1 MSKYTIGV
9 DIGGTNIKLGLVSPS
24 GKIISQTRFE
34 THSFA
39 PSHTQLI
46 AALAESIQKLIVKN
60 KLPLK
65 NIQGIGIGLPGLIDP
80 VKGIVKDLTNIPG
93 WKNVPLIKLLRA
105 KLRLP
110 VFIEND
116 VNLVTLAEWKY
127 GAGRGCQ
134 DLICITLGTG
144 VGGGLVFDNKLY
156 RGPGFVAGEIGHMP
170 IKEHGAA
177 CPCGGQGC
185 FERYIGNAYLFQ
197 RIRTIFKNPEMRTQD
212 VFKLAG
218 QGNARAIQFWQEVGR
233 TVGEGLIGV
242 INLLNPRMVI
252 VGGGISNNYKFF
264 APELKRVIQERC
276 MKVQGKMVRIVRAR
290 FSHEAG
296 ILGAHVLVNEGR

>member
-1 MSKYTIGV
+1 MSKHTVGV

-24 GKIISQTRFE
+24 GKVIFQTRFE
-34 THSFA
+34 TRSFA
-39 PSHTQLI
+39 SSPPKFIT
-46 AALAESIQKLIVKN
+46 ALADSIQKMIVKN

-65 NIQGIGIGLPGLIDP
+65 NIQGVGIGLPGLIDP

-93 WKNVPLIKLLRA
+93 WKNVPLVKLLHA
-105 KLRLP
+105 KLKLP
-110 VFIEND
+110 VYIEND
-116 VNLVTLAEWKY
+116 VNLITLAEWKY

-170 IKEHGAA
+170 MKEHGVA
-177 CPCGGQGC
+177 CPCGGKGC
-185 FERYIGNAYLFQ
+185 FERYAGNAYLLH
-197 RIRTIFKNPEMRTQD
+197 RIRTIFKNPEMRAQD

-218 QGNARAIQFWQEVGR
+218 QGNARAIQFWREVGR

-242 INLLNPRMVI
+242 INLLNPGMVVI
-252 VGGGISNNYKFF
+252 GGGISNNYKFF
-264 APELKRVIQERC
+264 APELKRVVKERC
-276 MKVQGKMVRIVRAR
+276 MKVQGKMVRIVRGR
-290 FSHEAG
+290 FNHEAG